1 MITTSND
8 EHVGLTSGERISL
21 PVLDGDNG
29 EGSIMFLEVNKLTNT
44 SSIVSLG
51 HHYHGTHLELEN
63 IRHLAGGDIHL
74 NGVVDLDIRVR
85 VTKGASVVGDS
96 NRDLLRRDV
105 DLLDAAQLV
114 LGLGLI
120 NTVKNETSL
129 GIIKETEAIARLL
142 ELNGVHESSRVVE
155 ISPDLSVNLDATFHA
170 DLLALLSG
178 QGVLKTLTK
187 DNGNGEALALL
198 VGTGRGLGC
207 PDTGHLGHVPMAR
220 RIKALEVLLRTANH
234 DE

>member
-1 MITTSND
+1 
-8 EHVGLTSGERISL
+8 
-21 PVLDGDNG
+21 
-29 EGSIMFLEVNKLTNT
+29 MFLEVDKLSNT

-51 HHYHGTHLELEN
+51 HHNHGTHLELEN
-63 IRHLAGGDIHL
+63 VRHLAGGDIYL

-85 VTKGASVVGDS
+85 VTKGASVVSDS
-96 NRDLLRRDV
+96 NRDLLSRDV
-105 DLLDAAQLV
+105 NLLDAAQLV
-114 LGLGLI
+114 LGLSLL

-129 GIIKETEAIARLL
+129 GIVKETKAIARLL
-142 ELNGVHESSRVVE
+142 ELDGVHESSRVVE
-155 ISPDLSVNLDATFHA
+155 VSPDLSVNLDATFHA

-187 DNGNGEALALL
+187 DDGNRKALALL
-198 VGTGRGLGC
+198 MGTGRGLGC

-220 RIKALEVLLRTANH
+220 RIEALEVLLRTANH

>member
-1 MITTSND
+1 
-8 EHVGLTSGERISL
+8 
-21 PVLDGDNG
+21 
-29 EGSIMFLEVNKLTNT
+29 MFFEVNKLTNT

-51 HHYHGTHLELEN
+51 HHDHGTHLELEN
-63 IRHLAGGDIHL
+63 IRHLSGGDIHL

-114 LGLGLI
+114 LDLGLI

-142 ELNGVHESSRVVE
+142 ELYGVHESSRVVE

-220 RIKALEVLLRTANH
+220 RIKALQVLLRTANH